1 MGRLLSTSLIS
12 LPHLA
17 CAGDNATTIETK
29 GSYTTVLVKQ
39 IGYSNVATV
48 YCGLS
53 GGTYTTHTC
62 TRAAINISST
72 GYGNTAKAFSQW
84 SNHSDNVFTV
94 TQNGNNNYGYADLDD
109 DENQGIV
116 IQTGDSNHGEIL
128 MAGDNNVYKITQTGD
143 SKYAKM
149 YAFGDNADST
159 VVQSG
164 TGQQNA
170 YIYNANAADNNSSTV
185 TQSGSGNH
193 DADIFWYSDADDGT
207 AVITQSG
214 SGNHTARLKFWTD
227 DYNVQVTQGGA
238 SNKSFVA
245 TYNCVSNCTKSVTI
259 TQYD

>member
-1 MGRLLSTSLIS
+1 MGRLLSISLIS
-12 LPHLA
+12 LPFLA
-17 CAGDNATTIETK
+17 FAGDNATTIETK

-143 SKYAKM
+143 SKYAKS
-149 YAFGDNADST
+149 YAFGDNADIT
-159 VVQSG
+159 VVQLASRMLTSITRVPQIIILLLSPNRGAEIMTPIYFG
-164 TGQQNA
+164 TVML
-170 YIYNANAADNNSSTV
+170 T
-185 TQSGSGNH
+185 
-193 DADIFWYSDADDGT
+193 T
-207 AVITQSG
+207 AQP
-214 SGNHTARLKFWTD
+214 
-227 DYNVQVTQGGA
+227 
-238 SNKSFVA
+238 
-245 TYNCVSNCTKSVTI
+245 
-259 TQYD
+259 